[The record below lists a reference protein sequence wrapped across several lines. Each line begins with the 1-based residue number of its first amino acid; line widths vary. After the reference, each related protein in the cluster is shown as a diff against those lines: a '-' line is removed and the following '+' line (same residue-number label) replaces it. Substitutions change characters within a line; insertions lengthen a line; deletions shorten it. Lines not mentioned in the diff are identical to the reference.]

1 MQKVITVMLDSL
13 PTKSNECFSEFEH
26 PLLNKYLEDGFIVKN
41 IVPLNLSDKFAYFA
55 FVVTIEK

>member
-1 MQKVITVMLDSL
+1 MLDSL